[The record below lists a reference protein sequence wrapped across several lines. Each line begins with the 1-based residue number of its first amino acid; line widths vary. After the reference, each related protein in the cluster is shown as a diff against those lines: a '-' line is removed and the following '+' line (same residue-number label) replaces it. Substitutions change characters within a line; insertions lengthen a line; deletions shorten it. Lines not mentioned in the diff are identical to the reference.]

1 MSEDRSGAGDRRAM
15 AQDCARTVTS
25 WPKHGVELRG
35 TVVQLQVGPVS
46 GRGDGGGRAGVLAAA
61 APHERQPPPERGRKG
76 ILSSRATA
84 RPDKSFSQAVRTEIV
99 RAISDT
105 VFPAANYADTCAQRA
120 PDRERAH
127 HRALTAC

>member
-1 MSEDRSGAGDRRAM
+1 MTGGRWRRIVP
-15 AQDCARTVTS
+15 RTVTS

-46 GRGDGGGRAGVLAAA
+46 GRGRWRSRGGVLAAA
-61 APHERQPPPERGRKG
+61 APHERQPPPAPERGRKG

-105 VFPAANYADTCAQRA
+105 VFAAANYARTMPILARSA
-120 PDRERAH
+120 R
-127 HRALTAC
+127 LTENARTTGR